1 MISEVQQTVQAA
13 LYASGNAVGGKITL
27 TDIAAGLPFYR
38 CAIVDV
44 VLIDKAAQAVAYEL
58 LLFGADLEGTV
69 VDRTPY
75 VLHANDRAK
84 CLGALQLGGL
94 MAYGAG
100 GGIISLSN
108 IYKRLSLAGTN
119 GYAVLVTRGAP
130 TFSGTSDVS
139 LRITTER
146 VYA

>member
-1 MISEVQQTVQAA
+1 MITDVQVATQAA
-13 LYASGNAVGGKITL
+13 LYAAGNAVGGKITL
-27 TDIAAGLPFYR
+27 PGIHDGAQFYK

-44 VLIDKAAQAVAYEL
+44 LLIDKAAQPVSYEL
-58 LLFGADLEGTV
+58 LLFGADLAGTV
-69 VDRTPY
+69 ADKTAY
-75 VLHANDRAK
+75 VMHADDRAK

-94 MAYGAG
+94 MSYGAG

-108 IYKRLSLAGTN
+108 IYKRLTLDGPN
-119 GYAVLVTRGAP
+119 GYAVLVARGAP
-130 TFSGTSDVS
+130 TYVGTTDVS

>member
-1 MISEVQQTVQAA
+1 MITDIQIPTTAA
-13 LYASGNAVGGKITL
+13 LYTAGNAVGGKFQIPDDGSGPL
-27 TDIAAGLPFYR
+27 VR
-38 CAIVDV
+38 SAIVDV

-69 VDRTPY
+69 TDRSAY
-75 VLHANDRAK
+75 VLAANDRAK
-84 CLGALQLGGL
+84 SLGVLDLAG
-94 MAYGAG
+94 MKPYGAG

-108 IYKRLSLAGTN
+108 IYKRLSLSGPT
-119 GYAVLVTRGAP
+119 GYGVLVTKGAP
-130 TFSGTSDVS
+130 TYTGNSDIL

>member
-1 MISEVQQTVQAA
+1 MITEVQQTVQAA
-13 LYASGNAVGGKITL
+13 LYATGNAVGGKIIL
-27 TDIAAGLPFYR
+27 PDDGAGSLYR

-44 VLIDKAAQAVAYEL
+44 LLIDKAAQAVSYEL

-69 VDRTPY
+69 ADKTAY
-75 VLHANDRAK
+75 VMHANDRAK

-94 MAYGAG
+94 MSYGGG

-108 IYKRLSLAGTN
+108 IYKRLTLTGQN
-119 GYAVLVTRGAP
+119 GYGVLVTRGAP
-130 TFSGTSDVS
+130 TYAGTTDVS